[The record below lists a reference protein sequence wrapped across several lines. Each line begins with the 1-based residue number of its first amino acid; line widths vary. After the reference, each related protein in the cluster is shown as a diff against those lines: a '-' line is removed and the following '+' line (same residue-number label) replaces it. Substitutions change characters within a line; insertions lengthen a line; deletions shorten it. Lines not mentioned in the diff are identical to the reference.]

1 MIIGELTKLWL
12 HSLKS
17 TFYHFFDDI
26 RDFRRSVE
34 LCSVSMNF
42 QKLPCVCVYDCR
54 IWSRSRTT
62 TPFALRDRCDHK
74 RSYEHKF
81 HVIGSYRNFLKG
93 SEVSVVIWENSLL
106 EVNKKGRTSPLT
118 SKREFS
124 QMTTVT
130 SGPSKIF
137 SVASHDMKFIF
148 ASFFMIISIFQSK
161 QDDRTTLR

>member
-17 TFYHFFDDI
+17 TFFHFFDDI

-54 IWSRSRTT
+54 IWSMYRTT
-62 TPFALRDRCDHK
+62 TPFASRDRRDHK

-81 HVIGSYRNFLKG
+81 HVIGSYRNYFEGLWSLCRLSPKLTFWG
-93 SEVSVVIWENSLL
+93 RGVRLNVLVIVKFEKSSFPYFSDHRIWS
-106 EVNKKGRTSPLT
+106 KHRTTTPLT
-118 SKREFS
+118 S
-124 QMTTVT
+124 
-130 SGPSKIF
+130 G
-137 SVASHDMKFIF
+137 
-148 ASFFMIISIFQSK
+148 
-161 QDDRTTLR
+161 DRYDH